1 MLRLL
6 ENCDTTS
13 VIMALLELIK
23 EYQIKN
29 DKNLTSLAIKC
40 LLKTT
45 HNLSNQ
51 IDNIKVDKI
60 LLQIHILM
68 LSLQKNNPD
77 LAEKTQIN
85 TMIVKTVKNIVS
97 DLVALKKEKILDD
110 YSKSIKNHIL
120 KDKFIFGWIKSSL
133 ESLK

>member
-45 HNLSNQ
+45 HNLSHQ
-51 IDNIKVDKI
+51 IDNIKIDKI
-60 LLQIHILM
+60 LLQIHLLM

-77 LAEKTQIN
+77 LTVKTQIN
-85 TMIVKTVKNIVS
+85 TMIVKTVKNIVG
-97 DLVALKKEKILDD
+97 DLVALKKEKILEE
-110 YSKSIKNHIL
+110 YSKSVKNHIL
-120 KDKFIFGWIKSSL
+120 NDKFILGWIKSSL
-133 ESLK
+133 ENVK

>member
-13 VIMALLELIK
+13 VILALIELII
-23 EYQIKN
+23 EYQAKN

-85 TMIVKTVKNIVS
+85 TMIVKSVKNIVG
-97 DLVALKKEKILDD
+97 DLVTIKKEKILDD

>member
-1 MLRLL
+1 MLRIL

-13 VIMALLELIK
+13 VIMSLLELIK
-23 EYQIKN
+23 EYQIKE

-51 IDNIKVDKI
+51 IDNIKIDKI
-60 LLQIHILM
+60 LLQIHLLM

-77 LAEKTQIN
+77 LAIKTQIN
-85 TMIVKTVKNIVS
+85 SMIVKTLKNIIN
-97 DLVALKKEKILDD
+97 DLVSLKKETILEE
-110 YSKSIKNHIL
+110 YSKSVKNHIL
-120 KDKFIFGWIKSSL
+120 NDNFILGWIKSSL
-133 ESLK
+133 EKIK